1 MTSDL
6 RTRPVPP
13 APGPAAGA
21 GRVGAL
27 RRPATPWVVVGVLVV
42 LAAGVAASLLVGSR
56 SLSPAVVWAALVHPD
71 AADADAAIV
80 RARLTRTLIA
90 LAAGAALG
98 LAGGCT
104 QGLTRNPLGDPGIL
118 GINAGAALGVVTAL
132 SVLGVTAPSHY
143 AWFAVLGAAVSAVLV
158 HAIAG
163 LGRDG
168 ATPVKLAVAGA
179 ATTAGLTSWTTAV
192 LVTDLETLE
201 TFRFWQVGTV
211 AGRGLDV
218 LMPVL
223 PFLGAGTVLALTGAR
238 LLNVL
243 ALGDD
248 LARGL
253 GRRAGL
259 DRLVVGLAVV
269 LLAGGATAVAGPL
282 AFVGLVAPHLARILL
297 GPDYTRILPASLGL
311 GAALVLV
318 ADVVGRVVL
327 PPAEVQVGI
336 MTAVV
341 GVPVFFALIRRG
353 RMGSL

>member
-1 MTSDL
+1 VPNDL
-6 RTRPVPP
+6 RSRPVPP
-13 APGPAAGA
+13 AAAAGA
-21 GRVGAL
+21 GRGGAP
-27 RRPATPWVVVGVLVV
+27 RPQTLSTPWVVVGLVVV
-42 LAAGVAASLLVGSR
+42 LAAGVVASLLVGSR
-56 SLSPAVVWAALVHPD
+56 ALPPGVVWAGVIDPD
-71 AADADAAIV
+71 ATDPDHAV
-80 RARLTRTLIA
+80 GRARLARTLIA
-90 LAAGAALG
+90 LVAGGALG

-132 SVLGVTAPSHY
+132 SVLGVTAPAHY
-143 AWFAVLGAAVSAVLV
+143 AWFAVLGAAVSAALV

-179 ATTAGLTSWTTAV
+179 AATAGLTSWTTAV
-192 LVTDLETLE
+192 LVTDLRTLE

-218 LMPVL
+218 LLPVL
-223 PFLGAGTVLALTGAR
+223 PFLVVGTVLALTGAR

-259 DRLVVGLAVV
+259 DRLVVALAVV

-297 GPDYTRILPASLGL
+297 GADYSRILPASLGL